1 MNIAGS
7 AMVLLSPIEPP
18 KTSSDEMTEVE
29 NLKVQVGTIKIDS
42 ASSVE
47 N

>member
-1 MNIAGS
+1 
-7 AMVLLSPIEPP
+7 
-18 KTSSDEMTEVE
+18 MTEVE

-47 N
+47 NWAGTF